1 MCVPGELNQVI
12 LNLIVNAAHAIAD
25 AVSSKPGTKGMITLS
40 TERDGDWAE
49 IRVRDTG
56 TGIPDEVQSS
66 VFNPFFTTKGVG
78 KGTGQGLAIAH
89 TVIVQKHGGTIS
101 FDTAMGVGTTFKIRV
116 PIGASGI
123 EKPEYQQQKLV

>member
-1 MCVPGELNQVI
+1 LNQVI

-25 AVSSKPGTKGMITLS
+25 AVAGKPGTKGTITVS
-40 TERDGDWAE
+40 TALDGDQVE
-49 IRVRDTG
+49 IRVKDTG

-89 TVIVQKHGGTIS
+89 NVIVQKHGGTIS
-101 FDTAMGVGTTFKIRV
+101 FDTALGVGTTFKIRIPV
-116 PIGASGI
+116 GVNGM
-123 EKPEYQQQKLV
+123 EKCIPQPQELV